1 MNLYTVT
8 IDFEDRTRAV
18 MQVEEI
24 NELEA
29 LSRAIRETETLEN
42 HDKIA
47 IEETL
52 DKFLRV
58 THLAMGYRGVWLWH
72 HVNFENEAV
81 EDIYGGTI
89 VQTDKNGAVR
99 DTSS

>member
-29 LSRAIRETETLEN
+29 LSRAIRETEALEN